1 MKENFEKLLKIN
13 ELYRTLI
20 FFGIWLLVGIIIY
33 FLIIKPQQD
42 TIEKKN
48 AEYIRLK
55 QKTSQ
60 LIRIQRDFEKLK
72 KKYEEVKKK
81 YQIVIK
87 KLPDSREI
95 PELLLKISSY
105 GKKNNLNFLLF
116 KPNREIEKNFYAVIP
131 ISLKFT
137 GSFKNTGMF
146 FYELGNN
153 TRIVKI
159 KNFVVNKKRK
169 LIYISGT
176 LETYKFIKKS
186 NEKKKKTKKRKK

>member
-1 MKENFEKLLKIN
+1 MA
-13 ELYRTLI
+13 
-20 FFGIWLLVGIIIY
+20 IIIY

-48 AEYIRLK
+48 VEYTRLK

-81 YQIVIK
+81 YQMAIK

-105 GKKNNLNFLLF
+105 GKENNLNFLLF

-146 FYELGNN
+146 FYEFGNN

-159 KNFVVNKKRK
+159 RNFVVNKKRK